1 MPREGLKIW
10 GGRGASIDII
20 YYTTGFA
27 NIIYKNLVFGGR
39 PGAGALCVEMDFT
52 RTFPRN
58 KDVAFIPYGSDGP
71 ELTKDFLARKFLF
84 TQLKYAVTVWIYKA
98 LND

>member
-10 GGRGASIDII
+10 GGRGASINII

-39 PGAGALCVEMDFT
+39 PGAGGGGLLPL
-52 RTFPRN
+52 FPTVPTVLNWQRIFLHESFYLRN
-58 KDVAFIPYGSDGP
+58 LS
-71 ELTKDFLARKFLF
+71 
-84 TQLKYAVTVWIYKA
+84 TQ
-98 LND
+98 

>member
-10 GGRGASIDII
+10 GGRGASINII

-27 NIIYKNLVFGGR
+27 NIIYKNLVFGDR
-39 PGAGALCVEMDFT
+39 PGPGGLAAL
-52 RTFPRN
+52 
-58 KDVAFIPYGSDGP
+58 IPYGSDGP